1 MSAQTHRGISALLI
15 VSYAAWICAPS
26 AAQQAATTPAGVS
39 HRVAIDPGAF
49 AIDVAAQRRM
59 LDASIQRAL
68 DPTPV
73 ATGVVDGPRLATSE
87 ARPRG

>member
-1 MSAQTHRGISALLI
+1 MSTRTLRGISALLI
-15 VSYAAWICAPS
+15 VSSAAWICPPS
-26 AAQQAATTPAGVS
+26 TAQQVAATPAGVL
-39 HRVAIDPGAF
+39 HRVEIDPA
-49 AIDVAAQRRM
+49 ALVIDVAAHRRS

-73 ATGVVDGPRLATSE
+73 ATPAADGPRLATSE

>member
-15 VSYAAWICAPS
+15 VSFAAWTSPS
-26 AAQQAATTPAGVS
+26 AAQQTATTPAGVL
-39 HRVAIDPGAF
+39 HRVEIDPA
-49 AIDVAAQRRM
+49 ALVIDVAAQRRS

-73 ATGVVDGPRLATSE
+73 ATRAADGSRLATSE

>member
-15 VSYAAWICAPS
+15 VSSATWIAAPS
-26 AAQQAATTPAGVS
+26 AAQQSATTPAGVS
-39 HRVAIDPGAF
+39 HRVEIDRAAL
-49 AIDVAAQRRM
+49 AIDVAAQRRL

-68 DPTPV
+68 YPTPV
-73 ATGVVDGPRLATSE
+73 ATRAVDGPRLATSE